1 MLICP
6 NCHAEV
12 KEGSRF
18 CTNCGTALKQ
28 DDAEKVSSND
38 DSMTSTAASNGW
50 RKNEQGVWEKVQNN
64 AQENSFE
71 NKSQSRNT
79 TWQNNY
85 SNGQGNYESGNYNNG
100 NYNSGNYN
108 NGNYGNGGQPSMDNG
123 QYGPFQ
129 SLGQWVLNIF
139 LAALPIA
146 GFVLLL
152 VWSFSENTNPEKKNW
167 ARARLIWM
175 AIAWVLG
182 ILFMLFYSNVFVN
195 LLYGYYY

>member
-18 CTNCGTALKQ
+18 CTSCGTALKQ
-28 DDAEKVSSND
+28 DDAEKTSSND

-50 RKNEQGVWEKVQNN
+50 RKNEQGVWEKVQND
-64 AQENSFE
+64 AQEN
-71 NKSQSRNT
+71 NSQSQNA

-85 SNGQGNYESGNYNNG
+85 SNGQGNYGSENNNG
-100 NYNSGNYN
+100 NYGSGNYN
-108 NGNYGNGGQPSMDNG
+108 NGNYGNGGRQSMNNG
-123 QYGPFQ
+123 QYGPFE

-139 LAALPIA
+139 LSALPIA
-146 GFVLLL
+146 GFILLL

-175 AIAWVLG
+175 AIAWVLV
-182 ILFMLFYSNVFVN
+182 ILFTLFFSNFFVN
-195 LLYGYYY
+195 LLGYGYYY